1 MIGIDTIGQ
10 AAHKRPLLAA
20 HRGVAGGNIPCNT
33 QAAYEIALR
42 QGADIV
48 ELDVARSAD
57 GVLFVFHPGMERP
70 HLGSDRLI
78 QDMTAHEV
86 EQLRFINQDGTPT
99 EHRVSRLEEALSFL
113 KGRCYVNID
122 KFWTCMPEITATVRN
137 LDMQDQVIVK
147 TAADPFW
154 FDQVE
159 AYAPDLP
166 YMPIVSEQDTCCDTL
181 LKRDIRYIGAEV
193 IFATE
198 ESPTAQ
204 ADYRDWMHERGLL
217 IWVNAIV
224 YDFRAVLAAGHSDDR
239 SLMGNPDEGWG
250 WLAAAGYDIIQTDW
264 VQMCRTY
271 LEKREAVAKG

>member
-1 MIGIDTIGQ
+1 MTDLWEIRN
-10 AAHKRPLLAA
+10 HRRSRPLLAA
-20 HRGVAGGNIPCNT
+20 HRGVAGGNVPCNT
-33 QAAYEIALR
+33 LAAYEIALR

-57 GVLFVFHPGMERP
+57 GALFVFHPGMERP
-70 HLGSDRLI
+70 HLGSERPI
-78 QDMTAHEV
+78 QDMTAYEV
-86 EQLRFINQDGTPT
+86 EQLRFLNQDGTVT
-99 EHRVSRLEEALSFL
+99 EHGVSRLEQALAFL

-122 KFWTCMPEITATVRN
+122 KFWTCMPQITETVRR
-137 LDMQDQVIVK
+137 LGMQDQVIVK

-159 AYAPDLP
+159 EYAPDLP
-166 YMPIVSEQDTCCDTL
+166 YMPIVSEQDTCCEAL
-181 LKRDIRYIGAEV
+181 LNRRIRYIGAEV
-193 IFATE
+193 LFATE
-198 ESPTAQ
+198 QSPTAR

-239 SLMGNPDEGWG
+239 SLMEDPSQGWG

-271 LEKREAVAKG
+271 LEGI